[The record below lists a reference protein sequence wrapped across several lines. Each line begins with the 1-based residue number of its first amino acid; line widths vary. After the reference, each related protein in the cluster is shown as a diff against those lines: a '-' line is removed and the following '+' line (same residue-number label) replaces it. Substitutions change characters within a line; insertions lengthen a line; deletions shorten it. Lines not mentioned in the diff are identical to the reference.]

1 MPRMLTGW
9 YLGFCISRPATDQ
22 ALKHG
27 LFWLLRHTLNPVVLR
42 AARSGRAF
50 SLVRHIG
57 RRTGR
62 TYETP
67 LIVAAVDGGF
77 VAELTYGTDVA
88 WYRNVVAAGHG
99 VLVFKGV
106 EYAIAGIEPY
116 PAEPGRRA
124 FGFPAELILRL
135 LRRQEFRF
143 LRIAKDQ
150 PQ

>member
-1 MPRMLTGW
+1 M
-9 YLGFCISRPATDQ
+9 
-22 ALKHG
+22 
-27 LFWLLRHTLNPVVLR
+27 
-42 AARSGRAF
+42 
-50 SLVRHIG
+50 
-57 RRTGR
+57 
-62 TYETP
+62 
-67 LIVAAVDGGF
+67 AAVDGGF